1 MIYENVLSSPD
12 DFDFNIKNLGPSM
25 LKAPGINHQFVSDSD
40 RIAFSSQVH
49 NIFQQIESCNTFPS
63 FEKAGPRQ
71 SIFHNP
77 AESRAAIIT
86 CGGLCPGLNNVIK
99 GVVRTLE
106 GDYGVKHIDGIR
118 YGYKGLTAEA
128 AHRPFSLNSQAV
140 DQLHTRGG
148 TILGSSRGNQ
158 DPKEMVDQLV
168 KNKINLLFC
177 IGGDGTL
184 RGASAIASEIEQRQ
198 LPISVIGIPKTI
210 DNDLGFIEKTFG
222 FETSVQVASEI
233 ITSAHCEAEGADRG
247 IGIVKVMGRDSGFI
261 AATASLANSVVDFC
275 LIPEIDFQLDG
286 EKGLISAL
294 TQKLE
299 HNQHAVIVVAEG
311 AGQRLFN
318 ESVQKTDP
326 SGNILKDDIGVFL
339 KDEISSRFSRMN
351 QSVTMKYIDP
361 SYHIRSVKANAAD
374 AVFCYLLAEHAVHA
388 GMAGKTDVVIG
399 HWNNFFTHV
408 PIALAT
414 QQRRM
419 VDLDGALWKGVISAT
434 QQESLL

>member
-1 MIYENVLSSPD
+1 MIYENVLSRPD
-12 DFDFNIKNLGPSM
+12 DFDFNVKTLGPCLLNASN
-25 LKAPGINHQFVSDSD
+25 KDQQFVSDSD

-49 NIFQQIESCNTFPS
+49 NIFQQIDNCSTFPS

-71 SIFHNP
+71 KIFHNP
-77 AESRAAIIT
+77 AETRAAIIT

-106 GDYGVKHIDGIR
+106 GEYGIKHIDGIR
-118 YGYKGLTAEA
+118 YGYKGLTAQAVHE
-128 AHRPFSLNSQAV
+128 PLILNSHVV
-140 DQLHTRGG
+140 DQLHTQGG

-158 DPKEMVDQLV
+158 DPKEMVDQLL

-184 RGASAIASEIEQRQ
+184 RGASAIASEINQRQ

-275 LIPEIDFQLDG
+275 LVPEIDFQLDG

-294 TQKLE
+294 SDRLE
-299 HNQHAVIVVAEG
+299 ENHHAVIVVAEG
-311 AGQRLFN
+311 AGQNLF
-318 ESVQKTDP
+318 EQSVQQKDL

-339 KDEISSRFSRMN
+339 KDEISSRFNQMN
-351 QSVTMKYIDP
+351 QGVTMKYLDP
-361 SYHIRSVKANAAD
+361 SYHIRSVRANAAD

-434 QQESLL
+434 QQEALL